1 LFGLRFLRWP
11 IQRSR
16 CSTIV
21 TFATDVEYQIFIFSL
36 FSADLHKTIRI
47 GFSFAFSA
55 FVQATRVFESIENMS
70 LKIPFEN

>member
-1 LFGLRFLRWP
+1 MLNIKFL
-11 IQRSR
+11 
-16 CSTIV
+16 
-21 TFATDVEYQIFIFSL
+21 L

-47 GFSFAFSA
+47 GFSFAFLA